1 MTADLR
7 EELANTRKAH
17 EDELKQ
23 LRLDLNRVTGRKT
36 DSQVQ
41 GRSRSVVTVRDDSA
55 PSVFSAKKIYS
66 VDPVT
71 IERTPRKTGNAM
83 NKPISVGTFNPPKRP
98 QLLAPINLADIRS
111 KQTQLEIRRVSASRH
126 MSMNDVFKPTHT
138 VDTTISML
146 NGWRGG
152 E

>member
-1 MTADLR
+1 MTV
-7 EELANTRKAH
+7 K
-17 EDELKQ
+17 
-23 LRLDLNRVTGRKT
+23 
-36 DSQVQ
+36 
-41 GRSRSVVTVRDDSA
+41 DDSG
-55 PSVFSAKKIYS
+55 PSVLSAKKIYS
-66 VDPVT
+66 VDPIT

-83 NKPISVGTFNPPKRP
+83 NKPISVGSFNPPQRP
-98 QLLAPINLADIRS
+98 QLLAPINLSDIRS

-138 VDTTISML
+138 IVDTTMNDL